1 MPKRTQRCFNL
12 LINCP
17 DIDLNAKNSEASG
30 ERTGFIVACAIGHK
44 DVVKLMLDNS
54 NSNIDLNARDNFGCT
69 VFMSAC
75 QEGHKDV
82 VQLMLDHS
90 NSNIDLNARDNE
102 GGTAYLGACSEGHK
116 DVVQL
121 MLDHSNSNI
130 DLNARDNEGG
140 TYCIYDGLS
149 RRRY

>member
-1 MPKRTQRCFNL
+1 MYSINWSLPKRTQRCFNL

-17 DIDLNAKNSEASG
+17 DIELNARNSEACG
-30 ERTGFIVACAIGHK
+30 ERTAFIVACAIGHK

-69 VFMSAC
+69 AFMSAC
-75 QEGHKDV
+75 Q
-82 VQLMLDHS
+82 
-90 NSNIDLNARDNE
+90 
-102 GGTAYLGACSEGHK
+102 EGHK

>member
-1 MPKRTQRCFNL
+1 MYSINWSLPKRTQRCFNL

-17 DIDLNAKNSEASG
+17 DIELNARNSEACA
-30 ERTGFIVACAIGHK
+30 FIVACAIGHK

-102 GGTAYLGACSEGHK
+102 GGT
-116 DVVQL
+116 
-121 MLDHSNSNI
+121 
-130 DLNARDNEGG
+130 
-140 TYCIYDGLS
+140 YCIYDGLS

>member
-1 MPKRTQRCFNL
+1 
-12 LINCP
+12 
-17 DIDLNAKNSEASG
+17 
-30 ERTGFIVACAIGHK
+30 
-44 DVVKLMLDNS
+44 
-54 NSNIDLNARDNFGCT
+54 
-69 VFMSAC
+69 MSAC

-90 NSNIDLNARDNE
+90 NSNIDLNARDNK

>member
-1 MPKRTQRCFNL
+1 MYSINWSLPKRTQRCFNL

-17 DIDLNAKNSEASG
+17 DIELNARNSEACG
-30 ERTGFIVACAIGHK
+30 ERTAFIVACAI
-44 DVVKLMLDNS
+44 
-54 NSNIDLNARDNFGCT
+54 
-69 VFMSAC
+69 
-75 QEGHKDV
+75 
-82 VQLMLDHS
+82 
-90 NSNIDLNARDNE
+90 
-102 GGTAYLGACSEGHK
+102 GHK